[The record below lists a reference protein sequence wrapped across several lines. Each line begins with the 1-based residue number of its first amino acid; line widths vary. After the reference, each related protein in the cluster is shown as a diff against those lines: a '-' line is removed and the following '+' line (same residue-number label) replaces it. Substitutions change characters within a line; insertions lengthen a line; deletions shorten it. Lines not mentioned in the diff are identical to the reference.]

1 MTELTVTLVYSGVA
15 DLTFLVVVAM
25 INYLFCH
32 YVVRDDDISRAQ
44 KEKTFLQEC
53 QLKYKMPD
61 LNIAETANLW

>member
-32 YVVRDDDISRAQ
+32 SVVTMADTSRAL

-53 QLKYKMPD
+53 LRKNKMPD
-61 LNIAETANLW
+61 LNIAKTTNL